1 MPVCLDLL
9 WQFSFVQRKSHRLF
23 THSFPPAL
31 SLPRVVPQL
40 KDHQKDHRNRAATV
54 TGQNANDEPSRC
66 PDSQAVVK
74 GLPVLLEY
82 AGRIHD
88 AYFPD
93 YEAFISH
100 PHRIL

>member
-1 MPVCLDLL
+1 MPVCLDSL
-9 WQFSFVQRKSHRLF
+9 WLCSFVQRKSHRLL
-23 THSFPPAL
+23 SSAPPAL
-31 SLPRVVPQL
+31 SLPRVVPKL
-40 KDHQKDHRNRAATV
+40 KDHQKDHKHRAATV

-74 GLPVLLEY
+74 GLPVLLDY

-100 PHRIL
+100 PHRIF